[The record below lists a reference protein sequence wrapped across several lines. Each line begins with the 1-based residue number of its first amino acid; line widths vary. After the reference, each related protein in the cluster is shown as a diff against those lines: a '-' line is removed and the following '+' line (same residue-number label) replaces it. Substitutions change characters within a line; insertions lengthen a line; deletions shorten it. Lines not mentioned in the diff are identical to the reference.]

1 MSCAVRQ
8 TVKLKNV
15 GVRER
20 KNAGKSD
27 WWSDF
32 GEVSTKPNLAPAS
45 APLHLTLTVS
55 FAGIILEDRRHG
67 RLNVQKSL
75 WSADAKKKKKK
86 KREKKEK
93 YLFLISKLRAQV
105 LYVCTVDESR
115 KIS

>member
-1 MSCAVRQ
+1 MRQ

-75 WSADAKKKKKK
+75 WSADAKKKKRKEKRK
-86 KREKKEK
+86 KR
-93 YLFLISKLRAQV
+93 
-105 LYVCTVDESR
+105 
-115 KIS
+115 KIFVFN